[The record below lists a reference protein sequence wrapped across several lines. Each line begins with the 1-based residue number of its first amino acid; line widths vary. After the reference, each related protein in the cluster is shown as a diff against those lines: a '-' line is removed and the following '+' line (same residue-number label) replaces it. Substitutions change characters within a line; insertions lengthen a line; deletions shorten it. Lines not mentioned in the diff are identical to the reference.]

1 MSPTTRAAVK
11 AHESLIS
18 VWPSAFGLA
27 RNVSLYSQTEF
38 PAKTPLYPPSLPEIF
53 GFVPVALRSCVCT
66 TDKPAG
72 GPDAPL
78 GKKLQP
84 SIKEQRTTQQQNS
97 KEIPNLKRGRF
108 RREIIAHFHS
118 QNVQRIIREI
128 LEVHPLL

>member
-1 MSPTTRAAVK
+1 
-11 AHESLIS
+11 
-18 VWPSAFGLA
+18 
-27 RNVSLYSQTEF
+27 
-38 PAKTPLYPPSLPEIF
+38 
-53 GFVPVALRSCVCT
+53 VCT

-72 GPDAPL
+72 GPDAPP

-97 KEIPNLKRGRF
+97 KEIPNLKRGGF

-128 LEVHPLL
+128 LESIHCYERNVWPTRRSSATRSETTALLLGSNFRRRRPFSLPKSPYWFASGDARAARQVPVQP